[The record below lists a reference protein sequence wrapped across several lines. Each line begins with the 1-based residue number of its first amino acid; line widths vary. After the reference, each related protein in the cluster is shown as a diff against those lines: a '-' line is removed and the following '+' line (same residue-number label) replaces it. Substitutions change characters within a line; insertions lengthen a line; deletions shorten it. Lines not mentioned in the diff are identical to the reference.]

1 MAEGEQRGEKGS
13 VPGVGGSAHGGERAK
28 CGGPTQPL
36 PRGLCRAELSRA
48 QPNRAEPNEAELSR
62 PRPQLSA
69 HRLSPAAALS
79 PLLASHWP
87 ESPFVSG
94 GSSFPLAGWSVRPH
108 RGSALFSAWLRDAG
122 NFAGGAVGSG
132 ARSAEHP
139 PPHRSQR
146 APHRPAQPSLTGRG
160 HRGLYAPFRA
170 ARPCSPAEPQRRRPP
185 CRLLPSPVL
194 TRPLLFLGFLGRCWV
209 AARGI

>member
-1 MAEGEQRGEKGS
+1 MQGTCVLGC
-13 VPGVGGSAHGGERAK
+13 GGSWRRGSRGVRRGRYPVWEGPRTGGERGK

-36 PRGLCRAELSRA
+36 PRGLCRTELSRA

-94 GSSFPLAGWSVRPH
+94 GSSFPLAGWSVRPR

-146 APHRPAQPSLTGRG
+146 APHCPAQPTQP
-160 HRGLYAPFRA
+160 HRAGAPRPLRA
-170 ARPCSPAEPQRRRPP
+170 FP
-185 CRLLPSPVL
+185 CRPAML
-194 TRPLLFLGFLGRCWV
+194 
-209 AARGI
+209 AR